1 MSFYD
6 NLRKNLTPELFTQVI
21 DQLGDDFDFDLVPRS
36 RLNKVIK
43 QRNDLRN
50 QIAEGSQPQGS
61 KAKGHEDDDDS
72 GDGTGTGGD
81 AGTGNGNGQVDIEKL
96 QKQWKAQQ
104 DKAVQDV
111 KIQYAALEKLRA
123 ANAIDAEVLW
133 NAGVI
138 DKSKLALDAT
148 GALTGLDDIIT
159 QLQKDKAHLFKSD
172 TDGVPSG
179 TGKDGGDGFKGVT
192 DRAAFLKLPVDQ
204 QIAFKAANPTLFQQF
219 MTAE

>member
-1 MSFYD
+1 MSFLD
-6 NLRKNLTPELFTQVI
+6 TLRKNLTPELFTQVT

-50 QIAEGSQPQGS
+50 QIAEGSQPQNT
-61 KAKGHEDDDDS
+61 KPQGHEDDDDFD
-72 GDGTGTGGD
+72 DGTGTGGD
-81 AGTGNGNGQVDIEKL
+81 AGKGAGQVDIEKL

-159 QLQKDKAHLFKSD
+159 QLQKDKAHLFKSG

-192 DRAAFLKLPVDQ
+192 DRAAFLKLPADQ